1 MWEVCLRSKKKEND
15 KNNNWRLLMKK
26 ISERKRIVVKVGTS
40 TLTHKT
46 GMLNIRRVEQL
57 VKTLADLK
65 NAGYEVVLVSSGAIG
80 LGMGKLGLRDKPQDT
95 PGKQACAAVGQCE
108 LMYMYD
114 NIFSNYS
121 ITVAQMLLTK
131 YILLEDRRRNVENAM
146 ERLISQGVIPVINE
160 NDTVAIDELELEVGE
175 NDSLAAIVATIAKAD
190 LLIIMSDIDGLYDKD
205 PHKSDNA
212 TLIPVV
218 YEITDDI
225 KELASGVTT
234 RFGTGGMITKIK
246 AVEIAYEAG
255 IDVVLMN
262 GQHPKKLYDLFE
274 DKMVGTIF
282 QHKRV

>member
-1 MWEVCLRSKKKEND
+1 MPPVKGGRMGD
-15 KNNNWRLLMKK
+15 IMKK

-46 GMLNIRRVEQL
+46 GMLNIRRVGQL
-57 VKTLADLK
+57 VRTLADLH
-65 NAGYEVVLVSSGAIG
+65 NAGHEVVLVSSGAMG
-80 LGMGKLGLRDKPQDT
+80 LGMGKLGLWEKPKDT

-114 NIFSNYS
+114 NLFADYS

-131 YILLEDRRRNVENAM
+131 YILLEDRRLNVENAM
-146 ERLISQGVIPVINE
+146 ERLIAQRVIPVINE

-205 PHKSDNA
+205 PHKEKDA
-212 TLIPVV
+212 KFIHVV
-218 YEITDDI
+218 NEITDDI
-225 KELASGVTT
+225 KALAGGVTT
-234 RFGTGGMITKIK
+234 KFGTGGMVTKIN

-255 IDVVLMN
+255 IDVVIMN
-262 GQHPKKLYDLFE
+262 GKHPDKLYDLF
-274 DKMVGTIF
+274 DNKDVGTLF
-282 QHKRV
+282 CCNR